1 MEKLIISQKDL
12 SKFDEIGITIAV
24 AEDIIIHATTVEESM
39 VELKELVQAA
49 GGDVRAEL
57 ILHQKI
63 DPDYYLD
70 KETLDYVIRQLE
82 DLDANMLVFIDELTG
97 TQIKNIEELSGV
109 KVVDRTML
117 LLDILANRANRREG
131 KLEIEKAQLS
141 YRLDRLEGFQGIYK
155 YGSGMCVNNPFGNR
169 ILTDEEAI
177 KEKIQSI
184 KIDLSVIVKNR
195 FVQRSKKLGKNLPL
209 VAFTGYTNSGKS
221 AIINE
226 LMKLDS
232 DYTKESEIVVKDKM
246 LSTMDVSLRKSV
258 LPNGQDFLI
267 VDTIGFVSDV
277 PKPMLTAF
285 RSTFEEISYADLI
298 INVFDASSNGQDIQ
312 KNIMDYTFEKIGVT
326 NKKKISVYN
335 KADKL
340 DAIPESTD
348 EKIYISAKS
357 GYNMDK
363 LLDVI
368 QSNLF
373 QKSYEEILLLPYSKY
388 ETFNEIRS
396 NRVIEMEDF
405 EMTDNGIKLRLVMNQ
420 SELDKYKEF
429 ITK

>member
-24 AEDIIIHATTVEESM
+24 AEDIIIHATSVEESM

-70 KETLDYVIRQLE
+70 KETLDYVIRQLK

-340 DAIPESTD
+340 GAIPESTD

-373 QKSYEEILLLPYSKY
+373 QKSYEEILLIPYSKY
-388 ETFNEIRS
+388 EAFNEIRS

-405 EMTDNGIKLRLVMNQ
+405 EMTNDGIKLRLVMNQ
-420 SELDKYKEF
+420 SELNKYEEF